1 MNKKNLG
8 NCTTTSCPKIGIK
21 IHEIKNDYVSS
32 PFADQN
38 TRSVSYQNKQLTDI
52 DLEIDNYSLTDLYNL
67 FNINESLSEPTLK
80 RAKQIVLKMHPDK
93 SNLES
98 KYFIFFSKAYKRLF
112 SIYEFQNKSTN
123 KKYKDEDFYDESNI
137 NVLDNMFN
145 KNKDLKDTKNF
156 NNWFNKQF
164 EKHRLEDPNETGYG
178 DWLKGDEGLYNIDSN
193 VTQTNMNEAFEKH
206 KKQIQSLTVYQG
218 VTDSYTSFGG
228 TSLLDDQTDNFSGSG
243 FTDLRQAHV
252 ETVIPICKEDYDNI
266 PKYRNVNEYKAAR
279 DRTDITPISKSD
291 AERLLNK
298 EQNDLEHQSTALAY
312 KYAREAE
319 KVKAKQQSFWGDI
332 KQLTGW

>member
-1 MNKKNLG
+1 MNTKNLG

-21 IHEIKNDYVSS
+21 IHESNNNYNSD
-32 PFADQN
+32 PFNQINQIN
-38 TRSVSYQNKQLTDI
+38 TDNNGL
-52 DLEIDNYSLTDLYNL
+52 DLELDNYSLEDLYNL
-67 FNINESLSEPTLK
+67 FNINESLSESTLK
-80 RAKQIVLKMHPDK
+80 RAKRMVLKMHPDK
-93 SNLES
+93 SKLES
-98 KYFIFFSKAYKRLF
+98 KYFLFFSKAYKRLF
-112 SIYEFQNKSTN
+112 SIYEFQNKSLN
-123 KKYKDEDFYDESNI
+123 KTYKDEDFYDESNI

-145 KNKDLKDTKNF
+145 KNKDLKNTKHF

-164 EKHRLEDPNETGYG
+164 EKHRLEDPNESGYG
-178 DWLKGDEGLYNIDSN
+178 DWLKGDEGLYNIESN
-193 VTQTNMNEAFEKH
+193 VTQTNMNEAFERQ

-218 VTDSYTSFGG
+218 VTDSYASFGG

-291 AERLLNK
+291 AERILNK

-312 KYAREAE
+312 KYAKEAE
-319 KVKAKQQSFWGDI
+319 RAKTNQQSFWGDI
-332 KQLTGW
+332 KQLTR

>member
-1 MNKKNLG
+1 MNKKPLG
-8 NCTTTSCPKIGIK
+8 NCSTTSCPKIGIK
-21 IHEIKNDYVSS
+21 IHESNNNYNSDPFNKPNTLNQKNV
-32 PFADQN
+32 N
-38 TRSVSYQNKQLTDI
+38 EL
-52 DLEIDNYSLTDLYNL
+52 DLELDNYSLSDLYNL
-67 FNINESLSEPTLK
+67 FNINEALNETVLK
-80 RAKQIVLKMHPDK
+80 SAKQIVLKMHPDK
-93 SNLES
+93 SGIDS
-98 KYFIFFSKAYKRLF
+98 KYFLFFSKAYKRLF
-112 SIYEFQNKSTN
+112 SIYEFQNKSLN
-123 KKYKDEDFYDESNI
+123 KTYKDEDFYDESNI

-145 KNKDLKDTKNF
+145 KNKDLKNTKNF
-156 NNWFNKQF
+156 NHWFNKQF

-291 AERLLNK
+291 AERILNK